1 MRDWNVLAKAPSQ
14 ARARS
19 RSPIMEE
26 APRISFPLPLPPSL
40 TITTRHK
47 EASPGREKEADT
59 TSPTTDKQVGDLNR
73 ECPQEPYYTTFCDI
87 MTVVISAFHNHMGHC
102 IVNGFPMTFPG

>member
-19 RSPIMEE
+19 RSPVMEE

-73 ECPQEPYYTTFCDI
+73 ECPQEPYYTTSCDI
-87 MTVVISAFHNHMGHC
+87 MTAAMAAFPNHMGHC
-102 IVNGFPMTFPG
+102 IVNGFPMTVPG